1 MSQSTTQADLVDI
14 AGDQMRLEN
23 RSSTLPEPICM
34 RARSLH
40 LVDLDGSAQRVLE
53 LRWGATFRATS
64 SGPQALRLRLK
75 VTSIKEMIPYHTH
88 TCSFSISRPARCLL
102 YLSYMCI
109 FNPKYICIRK

>member
-64 SGPQALRLRLK
+64 NGPQALRLRLK
-75 VTSIKEMIPYHTH
+75 VTSIKEMIPYPLVSPSLAPPVV
-88 TCSFSISRPARCLL
+88 SFIYPICVSSTLNISVSGNEPL
-102 YLSYMCI
+102 
-109 FNPKYICIRK
+109 